1 MTSKSIIFM
10 YLKAYKKRRYDK
22 SEDDMFIFF
31 IMMSLLVLITK
42 IYPKHQYYLP
52 NRTMWVDAHFGKK

>member
-1 MTSKSIIFM
+1 M